1 MKTIGILLLAATLSG
16 ASLPAIQAEELR
28 PVPPNTVP
36 TNAPA
41 TPKFDGFVL
50 RLQTCTGMFATAKQ
64 WLQVMKPAL
73 EELGYTKDEVKELK
87 KKLSASQATLLDARR
102 FSERWL
108 SRHGEQL
115 NPQAIFACLPHE
127 AAPEL
132 TLATR

>member
-1 MKTIGILLLAATLSG
+1 MKITILLLAASLSG
-16 ASLPAIQAEELR
+16 ASLLPIQAEELR
-28 PVPPNTVP
+28 PVPPPAAP

-41 TPKFDGFVL
+41 TPKFDAFVQ
-50 RLQTCTGMFATAKQ
+50 RLQNCTGVFAAANQ
-64 WLQVMKPAL
+64 WFKVMKPAL

-87 KKLSASQATLLDARR
+87 KKLSGSQATLLDARR